1 MRTSPALLLLL
12 AGCAGGAAD
21 DLSCEAGCPPGTRN
35 ALYETAVSGGASVVS
50 AGECES
56 ICEPIATC
64 LAPQIPVITQDEY
77 RCVSVEGISS
87 IPADAEVDFSFMQAW
102 DEGGA
107 R

>member
-1 MRTSPALLLLL
+1 MRTSPALLLVL

-56 ICEPIATC
+56 I
-64 LAPQIPVITQDEY
+64 
-77 RCVSVEGISS
+77 
-87 IPADAEVDFSFMQAW
+87 
-102 DEGGA
+102 
-107 R
+107 